1 MGIKPRIKKHWIRGH
16 GLPFCHDLTTVMY
29 ETALGH
35 VLCAGCASGRNGSKT
50 RRTPHG
56 SELERH
62 KRWDVVRRHFV
73 TEGQCD
79 HCRARL
85 TSLASWFAMHDEDE
99 WEDVDMTLLYDA
111 DAAFFESWGK
121 LDMNW
126 VARRLRDIFST
137 TTTIHVLPK
146 EFTKTAIYLLDSER
160 KTAIYL
166 LAYERR
172 TSRVDGTDFSSWID
186 ITGHISSLLH
196 PDSRG
201 QEHVC
206 TTGDRDKFLRNIC
219 DEVHLL
225 ALSDA
230 DPPILPLQ
238 YEFIEHDPRND
249 LDQDGAT

>member
-1 MGIKPRIKKHWIRGH
+1 MGIKPRIKKHWMRGQ
-16 GLPFCHDLTTVMY
+16 GLPFCHDLKTVMY

-35 VLCAGCASGRNGSKT
+35 ILCAGCASGRNGSKT

-85 TSLASWFAMHDEDE
+85 TSLDWCFTMFNEFQRE
-99 WEDVDMTLLYDA
+99 NVDMTLLYDA

-126 VARRLRDIFST
+126 VARRLRDMFLT
-137 TTTIHVLPK
+137 TTTIHVLPS
-146 EFTKTAIYLLDSER
+146 EFTKTEFC
-160 KTAIYL
+160 L
-166 LAYERR
+166 LAFEKK

-186 ITGHISSLLH
+186 ITKHISSLLD
-196 PDSRG
+196 PKSEG
-201 QEHVC
+201 GVGVC
-206 TTGDRDKFLRNIC
+206 TTGDRETFLRNMC

-230 DPPILPLQ
+230 DPPIPPLQ

-249 LDQDGAT
+249 LEKNGAT

>member
-1 MGIKPRIKKHWIRGH
+1 MGIKPRIKKHWIRGQ
-16 GLPFCHDLTTVMY
+16 GLPFCHEFKTVMY
-29 ETALGH
+29 ETTLGH
-35 VLCAGCASGRNGSKT
+35 ILCAACASGRNGSKT

-56 SELERH
+56 SEQERH

-85 TSLASWFAMHDEDE
+85 TSLVSWFMVHDADE
-99 WEDVDMTLLYDA
+99 WDDVDMRLLYDA
-111 DAAFFESWGK
+111 DTAFFESWGK
-121 LDMNW
+121 LDMDW
-126 VARRLRDIFST
+126 VARRLRDIFVT
-137 TTTIHVLPK
+137 TTTIHVVPK
-146 EFTKTAIYLLDSER
+146 EST

-166 LAYERR
+166 LAYEEK

-186 ITGHISSLLH
+186 ITRHISTLLH
-196 PDSRG
+196 PKGEVKDYLRASR
-201 QEHVC
+201 
-206 TTGDRDKFLRNIC
+206 DRDKFLRNMC

-230 DPPILPLQ
+230 DPPIPPLQ
-238 YEFIEHDPRND
+238 YEFLEHDPRND